1 MYVVLV
7 YDISKNN
14 NGQKRWS
21 HVFKICKK
29 YLSHIQNSVFEG
41 EITKV
46 QLTKLQQE
54 LIPSVNKGIHGRK
67 RIHFSLC
74 RVAFIPRTSS
84 TRQSSALQRLKWISF
99 RLFDPV
105 HRYLSDFQG
114 GRLRRTGRTPIED
127 NVENHSNIME
137 QGVYPLVH

>member
-1 MYVVLV
+1 M
-7 YDISKNN
+7 D
-14 NGQKRWS
+14 
-21 HVFKICKK
+21 
-29 YLSHIQNSVFEG
+29 
-41 EITKV
+41 
-46 QLTKLQQE
+46 
-54 LIPSVNKGIHGRK
+54 KGIHGRK
-67 RIHFSLC
+67 RIYFSLC

-127 NVENHSNIME
+127 NTENRSNIME